1 MVWYNPRTWFGGGGN
16 EDSSPTPSSHPST
29 MEDVTAV
36 TGGVGGNIHVDLPS
50 GATTVTT
57 ASGEVVGGSGGGGS
71 SRGGGDGGASARA
84 RAKALAEQKR
94 IAEAKRIAE
103 QKRVAEQKRIAE
115 QKRVAKAKQLKIQR
129 ALEVQ
134 KKLQSSDIF
143 SRNTYNPQT
152 GIYRDKSGQGISTA
166 TQPAGSRTIKTSS
179 DFFKT
184 TPTPKRTSSYTP
196 PPKVNMRLSDFN
208 RKWKSSVVDETFV
221 GFDSNKLIDLDK
233 KYSDLIKDDK
243 FIGTDAQYKSY
254 LKDVN
259 SNKKINIK
267 AEKDFKQYQKDFK
280 DVQEGRSKGLDL
292 SSGESIQD
300 YLKDKPKGYD
310 YSLKPTKLTTPP
322 KDIIFIKPS
331 EMEDFQN
338 VRGYSDFAV
347 TDFTKTTEGEG
358 TGKQMESLS
367 DFTDSLDQGSYAISL
382 EGDTSKVKKI
392 GVSKDTRVEYA
403 PDGSVLYSGEAS
415 KVMEGMTPEELKT
428 WKSKL
433 KESAKFEG
441 LDFSMKPYEE
451 AYKKDGIYEG
461 IKYAVTHP
469 LIIKDLPV
477 IKAGIPLVY
486 KYFLESPVKGF
497 FKTGMYMAD
506 LSMQTGDYLGSLIG
520 GKKKF
525 KSPTGKGKFEEWI
538 NYDYGLSPLKD
549 QDFQMAALTAGTIGL
564 AGAGKVGASL
574 LKPVGRL
581 FQANIIGQAIKNPTE
596 ENLAMALLFVAP
608 DVYAKRG
615 KILQEISGKK
625 PSKFAPT
632 PEEIASIL
640 KSKSS
645 RQRATLMIKD
655 KNGKYLVSKKKGIS
669 AGGNIKAGETPRQ
682 AVLREV
688 REELG
693 LRKKDFKDIKF
704 KEKIVTPEET
714 YYTFE
719 AELKPNSKI
728 TPMSDMADGIKWV
741 GKSKYQGVT
750 GGTYRNP
757 TMKKGVRVSE
767 LAIMNRLSGT
777 KEPITWLGY
786 ESKYGKAYFG
796 TQSRYDIPKKTAKEY
811 AKMSE
816 EMLIHATPDSP
827 ISIEFGKSLKIK
839 PSKIKRGGEGLYVS
853 PQTSTTSIPNQVI
866 KLEGYSGK
874 GKQIKIKEI
883 RDLPV
888 KVGSEPPA
896 GYVGL
901 SYLDIGKPS
910 GYKVTFNPLANFKR
924 KALYVTKGK
933 VGKDIKLTRKALTG
947 YESEQVIKFGREIKK
962 KGTGEYIWI
971 GGKKVRIREM
981 DILNK
986 KIETELNNVLKNQDK
1001 KRTTRKIKTDEG
1013 FIEDV
1018 SPYKFVIPKEDK
1030 IKESKRDIPREI
1042 LRDIPRE
1049 RPKEIK
1055 KDIPREIMREIPR
1068 DIPRERP
1075 KEIPREKPKEI
1086 PRDIPRDILRD
1097 FPREIPR
1104 YIPRPP
1110 KEPIPIIPIIRKK
1123 PVKKQIKQSP
1133 SYDVYIKSKGKFKKV
1148 NNKPLN
1154 LVDSRNLRNYA
1165 VDNSLSRT
1173 GYLKPRTN
1181 KPSPLMYDIN
1191 PNYAKNTANK
1201 FRQFKQKEG
1210 KRTKLQREKV
1220 IEYSKYALDSASE
1233 KKQLSVFKLLAQREK
1248 KKRNTQN
1255 DFTNPFSNNKKKRI
1269 NKNKPIGLNFA

>member
-1 MVWYNPRTWFGGGGN
+1 
-16 EDSSPTPSSHPST
+16 
-29 MEDVTAV
+29 
-36 TGGVGGNIHVDLPS
+36 
-50 GATTVTT
+50 
-57 ASGEVVGGSGGGGS
+57 
-71 SRGGGDGGASARA
+71 
-84 RAKALAEQKR
+84 
-94 IAEAKRIAE
+94 
-103 QKRVAEQKRIAE
+103 
-115 QKRVAKAKQLKIQR
+115 
-129 ALEVQ
+129 
-134 KKLQSSDIF
+134 
-143 SRNTYNPQT
+143 
-152 GIYRDKSGQGISTA
+152 
-166 TQPAGSRTIKTSS
+166 
-179 DFFKT
+179 
-184 TPTPKRTSSYTP
+184 
-196 PPKVNMRLSDFN
+196 MRLSDFN

-300 YLKDKPKGYD
+300 YLKDKPEGYD

-497 FKTGMYMAD
+497 FKTGMYGAD
-506 LSMQTGDYLGSLIG
+506 LSMQTGDYLGGLIG
-520 GKKKF
+520 GERKF

-581 FQANIIGQAIKNPTE
+581 FQANMIGQAIKNPTE

-669 AGGNIKAGETPRQ
+669 AGGDIKAGETPRQ

-693 LRKKDFKDIKF
+693 LSKKDFKDIKF

-719 AELKPNSKI
+719 AVLRETRNPVKNKHIVFDLDNTLIKNNKLRPNAIELLESLKKNNNKISLWTHSKRDRVMRLFKKNNLEKYFEKIVTREDYAMGKDMNTFKDIKKIGGDMLIDNSKI
-728 TPMSDMADGIKWV
+728 QITKQRRAGNEAIRVSTYKGGKSKNLLKLKKELGGEKIEINPMSDMADGIKWV

-827 ISIEFGKSLKIK
+827 ISMEFGKSLKIK
-839 PSKIKRGGEGLYVS
+839 PSKIKRGGEGLYVA
-853 PQTSTTSIPNQVI
+853 PQISTTSIPNQVI

-986 KIETELNNVLKNQDK
+986 KIETELNNVLKNQK
-1001 KRTTRKIKTDEG
+1001 RKRTTRKIKTDEG

-1123 PVKKQIKQSP
+1123 PVKKQIKKSP

-1148 NNKPLN
+1148 NTKPLN

-1233 KKQLSVFKLLAQREK
+1233 KKQLSVFKLLAKRE

-1255 DFTNPFSNNKKKRI
+1255 DFANPFSNNKKKRI